1 MNFISF
7 MMTLNRVFI
16 QDAAAMLVLHPE
28 KIDHPLFRLEV
39 FRSVEFS
46 VSSLFLFLLLLLLY
60 LLRTNLLSYFKRFKT
75 KMQAELDDENVSPLD
90 TALESVVPGVHQH
103 FVAMDGTLN
112 TLDRKVVAGF
122 DKLDKLDTKVD
133 GLVDLFNDLQA
144 NNRER
149 DAKLADSL
157 WTLAERLGTPAV
169 STPPFSPQTRRQQQV
184 QSPSRGG
191 NNQPSLP
198 SPVDAARGH
207 QMVPKHHL
215 IQSLWNE
222 WYGLED
228 CQDKPV
234 VGGIAA
240 MERQQ
245 KSK

>member
-1 MNFISF
+1 
-7 MMTLNRVFI
+7 
-16 QDAAAMLVLHPE
+16 
-28 KIDHPLFRLEV
+28 LFC
-39 FRSVEFS
+39 S
-46 VSSLFLFLLLLLLY
+46 
-60 LLRTNLLSYFKRFKT
+60 KRFET
-75 KMQAELDDENVSPLD
+75 KMQVVLDDKNVSPLD
-90 TALESVVPGVHQH
+90 ATLESVMPGVHQR

-133 GLVDLFNDLQA
+133 GLTDLFIDLQA
-144 NNRER
+144 NNREC

-157 WTLAERLGTPAV
+157 RTLAERLYTPAE

-191 NNQPSLP
+191 GNQPSLP
-198 SPVDAARGH
+198 SPADAARGH
-207 QMVPKHHL
+207 RMVPKHHL

-234 VGGIAA
+234 VCRIAA

-245 KSK
+245 KSKWRKHFSPSEKNTFHGRRL